1 MTRPLVKT
9 FIRGF
14 DDEVLRGGVP
24 QGHVLL
30 VRGASGT
37 MKSSLAYYVLYHNAL
52 QGVPGLYVTLEQSAG
67 SLLEHVAGLGLRA
80 TQVSD
85 ALPILDLSRGREY
98 LEELASKVGEM
109 TRSDLRPGEALLA
122 VLQGKILDLRR
133 RQGFQLLAIDSW
145 DALELVLEFQDRRTE
160 TFAFFEWLRDL
171 GVTSLLVSEE
181 PPPGSVSNVLEE
193 EFLADGILRLRMA
206 PVTETSFQRRIQ
218 CTKMRSVNQ
227 DSDDHT
233 LLFENGRFEAARAI
247 G

>member
-1 MTRPLVKT
+1 MARPLVKT
-9 FIRGF
+9 FVRGF
-14 DDEVLRGGVP
+14 DEEVLRGGVP
-24 QGHVLL
+24 QGHVVLL
-30 VRGASGT
+30 RGASGT
-37 MKSSLAYYVLYHNAL
+37 MKSSLAYSILYHNAL
-52 QGVPGLYVTLEQSAG
+52 QGTPGLYVTLEQSAG

-98 LEELASKVGEM
+98 LEELAGKVGEM
-109 TRSDLRPGEALLA
+109 SGADLTRGEALLT

-133 RQGFQLLAIDSW
+133 RQNFGLLAIDSW
-145 DALELVLEFQDRRTE
+145 DALELVLDFKDRRTE

-181 PPPGSVSNVLEE
+181 PPPGAAASALEE
-193 EFLADGILRLRMA
+193 EFLADGIVRLRMA
-206 PVTETSFQRRIQ
+206 PVTETAFQRRIQ

-227 DSDDHT
+227 DSEDHT

>member
-1 MTRPLVKT
+1 MARPVVRT

-24 QGHVLL
+24 QGHVILL
-30 VRGASGT
+30 RGASGT
-37 MKSSLAYYVLYHNAL
+37 MKSSLAYYILYHNAL
-52 QGVPGLYVTLEQSAG
+52 QGNPGLYVTLEQTAA

-98 LEELASKVGEM
+98 LEELAGRMGEM
-109 TRSDLRPGEALLA
+109 SGQDLGRGEALLA
-122 VLQGKILDLRR
+122 VLEGKIADQRR
-133 RQGFQLLAIDSW
+133 RKDFGLLAIDSW
-145 DALELVLEFQDRRTE
+145 DALELVLGFEDRRTQ

-181 PPPGSVSNVLEE
+181 PALGQAASALEE

-227 DSDDHT
+227 DSEDHT

>member
-1 MTRPLVKT
+1 MARALVKT

-14 DDEVLRGGVP
+14 DDGVLRGGVP
-24 QGHVLL
+24 QGHVVLL
-30 VRGASGT
+30 RGASGT
-37 MKSSLAYYVLYHNAL
+37 MKSSLAYSVLYRNAL
-52 QGVPGLYVTLEQSAG
+52 EGTPGLYVTLEQSAG

-85 ALPILDLSRGREY
+85 TLPILDLSRGREY
-98 LEELASKVGEM
+98 LEELAGKVGEM
-109 TRSDLRPGEALLA
+109 AGTDVRPGEALLM

-145 DALELVLEFQDRRTE
+145 DALELVLEFADRRTQ

-181 PPPGSVSNVLEE
+181 PPAGEAASALEE
-193 EFLADGILRLRMA
+193 EFLSDGILRLRMA
-206 PVTETSFQRRIQ
+206 PVSETSFQRRIQ

>member
-14 DDEVLRGGVP
+14 DEEVLRGGVP

-52 QGVPGLYVTLEQSAG
+52 QGTPGLYVTLEQSAG

-80 TQVSD
+80 TAVSE
-85 ALPILDLSRGREY
+85 ALPILDLTRGREY
-98 LEELASKVGEM
+98 LEELAAKVGEM
-109 TRSDLRPGEALLA
+109 TRSGVRPGEALLT

-181 PPPGSVSNVLEE
+181 AAVGAAGSVLEE
-193 EFLADGILRLRMA
+193 EFLADGILRLRMV
-206 PVTETSFQRRIQ
+206 PVSETSFQRRIQ

>member
-1 MTRPLVKT
+1 MARPLVKT

-14 DDEVLRGGVP
+14 DDGVLRGGVP
-24 QGHVLL
+24 QGHVVLL
-30 VRGASGT
+30 RGASGT
-37 MKSSLAYYVLYHNAL
+37 MKSSLAYYVLYRNAL
-52 QGVPGLYVTLEQSAG
+52 EGTPGLYVTLEQAAG

-85 ALPILDLSRGREY
+85 TLPILDLSRGREY
-98 LEELASKVGEM
+98 LEELAGKVGVLAG
-109 TRSDLRPGEALLA
+109 RDLREGEALLT

-133 RQGFQLLAIDSW
+133 RQGFELLAIDSW
-145 DALELVLEFQDRRTE
+145 DALELVLEFADRRTE

-181 PPPGSVSNVLEE
+181 PPSEESASALEE
-193 EFLADGILRLRMA
+193 EFLADGIVRLRMA

>member
-1 MTRPLVKT
+1 MARPLVKT

-14 DDEVLRGGVP
+14 DDEILRGGVP
-24 QGHVLL
+24 EGHVVLL
-30 VRGASGT
+30 RGASGT

-85 ALPILDLSRGREY
+85 RLPILDLSRGREY
-98 LEELASKVGEM
+98 LEGLAGRVGEM
-109 TRSDLRPGEALLA
+109 AGTDLRPGQALLT
-122 VLQGKILDLRR
+122 VLQSKILDLQR

-145 DALELVLEFQDRRTE
+145 DALELVLEFRDRRTE
-160 TFAFFEWLRDL
+160 TFAFFEWLRDR

-181 PPPGSVSNVLEE
+181 APPGAAGGVLEE
-193 EFLADGILRLRMA
+193 EFLADGIVHLRMA
-206 PVTETSFQRRIQ
+206 PVSETSFQRRIQ

-227 DSDDHT
+227 NSDDHT
-233 LLFENGRFEAARAI
+233 LLFETGRFEAARAI

>member
-1 MTRPLVKT
+1 MPRTLVRT

-24 QGHVLL
+24 QGHVVLL
-30 VRGASGT
+30 RGASGT

-52 QGVPGLYVTLEQSAG
+52 QGVPGLYVTLEQSAS

-85 ALPILDLSRGREY
+85 TLPILDLSRGREY
-98 LEELASKVGEM
+98 LEELAGKVGALAGK
-109 TRSDLRPGEALLA
+109 DLTPGEALLT

-133 RQGFQLLAIDSW
+133 RQNFGLLAIDSW
-145 DALELVLEFQDRRTE
+145 DALELVLEFLDRRAQ

-181 PPPGSVSNVLEE
+181 PPLGAAGSVLEE

-206 PVTETSFQRRIQ
+206 PVTETAFQRRIQ

-227 DSDDHT
+227 DSEDRT

>member
-1 MTRPLVKT
+1 MARTLVKT

-24 QGHVLL
+24 QGHVILL
-30 VRGASGT
+30 RGASGT

-52 QGVPGLYVTLEQSAG
+52 HGLPGLYVTLEQGAG
-67 SLLEHVAGLGLRA
+67 SLLEHIAGLGLRA
-80 TQVSD
+80 TVVSD
-85 ALPILDLSRGREY
+85 TLPILDLSRGREY
-98 LEELASKVGEM
+98 LEDLAAKVGLM
-109 TRSDLRPGEALLA
+109 AGRDLGRGESLLT
-122 VLQGKILDLRR
+122 VLQGKILDLQR
-133 RQGFQLLAIDSW
+133 RQHFGLLAIDSW
-145 DALELVLEFQDRRTE
+145 DALELVLEFTDRRTE

-181 PPPGSVSNVLEE
+181 PPLGGAGTVLEE
-193 EFLADGILRLRMA
+193 EFLADGILHLRMV
-206 PVTETSFQRRIQ
+206 PVTETAFQRRIQ

>member
-1 MTRPLVKT
+1 MTRSLVKT
-9 FIRGF
+9 YVRGF
-14 DDEVLRGGVP
+14 DEEVLRGGVP

-37 MKSSLAYYVLYHNAL
+37 MKSSLAYYVLYRNAL
-52 QGVPGLYVTLEQSAG
+52 EGIPGLYVTLEQSAG

-80 TQVSD
+80 TLVSE

-109 TRSDLRPGEALLA
+109 TRSDLSQGEALLT

-145 DALELVLEFQDRRTE
+145 DALELVLEFRDRRTE

-181 PPPGSVSNVLEE
+181 PSPGGSGSVLEE
-193 EFLADGILRLRMA
+193 EFLADGILRLKMV

>member
-1 MTRPLVKT
+1 MARPLVKT
-9 FIRGF
+9 FVRGF

-24 QGHVLL
+24 QGHVILL
-30 VRGASGT
+30 RGASGT

-52 QGVPGLYVTLEQSAG
+52 AGVPGLYVTLEQSAG

-85 ALPILDLSRGREY
+85 SLPILDLSRGREY
-98 LEELASKVGEM
+98 LEELAGKVGAM
-109 TRSDLRPGEALLA
+109 ASADLSRAEALLTI
-122 VLQGKILDLRR
+122 LQGKIVDQRR
-133 RQGFQLLAIDSW
+133 RSDFGLLAIDSW
-145 DALELVLEFQDRRTE
+145 DALELVLEFKDRRTE

-171 GVTSLLVSEE
+171 GVTSLLVSED
-181 PPPGSVSNVLEE
+181 PAPGAAASALEE
-193 EFLADGILRLRMA
+193 EFLSDGILHLRMV

-227 DSDDHT
+227 DSEDHT

>member
-1 MTRPLVKT
+1 MPRTLVRT

-24 QGHVLL
+24 EGHVVLL
-30 VRGASGT
+30 RGASGT

-52 QGVPGLYVTLEQSAG
+52 QGIPGLYVTLEQSAG
-67 SLLEHVAGLGLRA
+67 SLLEHIAGLGLRA

-98 LEELASKVGEM
+98 LEELAGKVG
-109 TRSDLRPGEALLA
+109 TLAGKDVPQGEALLT

-133 RQGFQLLAIDSW
+133 RQNFGLLAIDSW
-145 DALELVLEFQDRRTE
+145 DALELVLEFRDRRTE
-160 TFAFFEWLRDL
+160 TFSFFEWLRDL

-181 PPPGSVSNVLEE
+181 PPLGTASSVLEE
-193 EFLADGILRLRMA
+193 EFLADGILHLRMA
-206 PVTETSFQRRIQ
+206 PVTETAFQRRIQ

-227 DSDDHT
+227 DSEDRT
-233 LLFENGRFEAARAI
+233 LLFENGRFESARAI